1 MPYINTVSGYDPSTS
16 SIYTFKG
23 INKLRR
29 GYSGE
34 FEDMVNMSTLEYP
47 CAAPRGS
54 RAEAAKAPGSIQA
67 AAAPDVQYTD
77 TISGFTGIAG
87 GGFYYDGVLKS
98 GSAALSDSMT
108 WQIAR
113 MRNLYVLNG
122 YDAENRTH
130 AMYYYN
136 VDTDEF
142 DYMHDSMTDLIVTTG
157 KDDTG
162 NYISL
167 YTYEYSAVYNHSVT
181 LADGT
186 VIKNSDFFNKYYSGL
201 ALPSVNVFEK
211 RYKVDGNGENVLD
224 EDGLKIP
231 ASTSDYKEK
240 FTVGDRII
248 ISGFPSAD
256 ISVGQ
261 VWYYNKSEEK
271 VYPQTGYDIH
281 YNNVVNTDLLRTMS
295 GLDKYQIVIAIVDGF
310 STEKISV
317 AVSGTTCYRHKMYVR
332 LYNKNGDEVDF
343 DTLVQ
348 SASGER
354 DIYVSGISISKLY
367 HSFDN
372 IAIHN
377 NRVWGTL
384 PNGEEIYASTADDVF
399 DYSTVSE
406 TYGTPLYVR
415 LASDR
420 PGVFTGLC
428 EYNTDLLAFKESSF
442 VVIIGDDAGN
452 YTQSVTSGIGC
463 IDPRSIAVT
472 PSGVIF
478 LSYNGFYLY
487 NGSRSPALL
496 SSKLNNKFVSAVAGF
511 DGNIYYAFAQDRSGN
526 KMLLTYDLR
535 YSLWHIQDSIFAVA
549 PAPAELT
556 DEEKK
561 LEELFRDKL
570 LSEGSSIV
578 VDLSSTLDVCGMF
591 MFKGDFYI
599 ADKCSNKIL
608 LCNSESD
615 EEVNWSF
622 TSVRSYTNALD
633 NKSLTE
639 LWIRAEVSDG
649 AWFKVETAADNKD
662 FVVHTY
668 LGNPPGE
675 HVYRIPVRFDPGTTY
690 RYRISGVGK
699 VVFYEIE
706 AHIKNDGRKYKD
718 TDPQTSKTKLDK
730 VNKMY

>member
-1 MPYINTVSGYDPSTS
+1 MSYINTVSGYDPSTS

-23 INKLRR
+23 IDKLRR

-47 CAAPRGS
+47 CAAPRGP
-54 RAEAAKAPGSIQA
+54 RAEAAKAPGAIQA
-67 AAAPDVQYTD
+67 VAAPDVQYSD
-77 TISGFTGIAG
+77 TVSGFTGIAG
-87 GGFYYDGVLKS
+87 CGFYYDGALKS
-98 GSAALSDSMT
+98 GSAVLSDSMT

-113 MRNLYVLNG
+113 MQNLYVMNG

-162 NYISL
+162 NYIMAAR
-167 YTYEYSAVYNHSVT
+167 YFYNAVQKYSIT
-181 LADGT
+181 LTDGT
-186 VIKNSDFFNKYYSGL
+186 IINNSDYFSKYGNILSSL
-201 ALPSVNVFEK
+201 NIFEK
-211 RYKVDGNGENVLD
+211 RYKTDANGNNVLD
-224 EDGLKIP
+224 NNGVKIP
-231 ASTSDYKEK
+231 ASTSDYKER
-240 FTVGDRII
+240 FTVGDRIV
-248 ISGFPSAD
+248 ISGFPAAD
-256 ISVGQ
+256 KSVGQ
-261 VWYYNKSEEK
+261 VWYYDTNNEI
-271 VYPQTGYDIH
+271 VVPLNGYDVC
-281 YNNVVNTDLLRTMS
+281 YNSTVNTDIIRTMDS
-295 GLDKYQIVIAIVDGF
+295 LDNKHIVTAIVDGF
-310 STEKISV
+310 STRASSSV
-317 AVSGTTCYRHKMYVR
+317 GGSTTYLHKMYVK

-343 DTLVQ
+343 KDLIEKGAGVHN
-348 SASGER
+348 
-354 DIYVSGISISKLY
+354 IYVSGISISKLY

-384 PNGEEIYASTADDVF
+384 PNGEEIYASTSDDVF
-399 DYSTVSE
+399 DYSTISE

-420 PGVFTGLC
+420 PGKFTGLC

-511 DGNIYYAFAQDRSGN
+511 DGNIYYAFAQDRAGN

-535 YSLWHIQDSIFAVA
+535 YSLWHIQDSIPAVA

-561 LEELFRDKL
+561 LEELFKDKL

-578 VDLSSTLDVCGMF
+578 VDLSSTLDV
-591 MFKGDFYI
+591 
-599 ADKCSNKIL
+599 
-608 LCNSESD
+608 
-615 EEVNWSF
+615 
-622 TSVRSYTNALD
+622 R
-633 NKSLTE
+633 
-639 LWIRAEVSDG
+639 
-649 AWFKVETAADNKD
+649 
-662 FVVHTY
+662 
-668 LGNPPGE
+668 
-675 HVYRIPVRFDPGTTY
+675 
-690 RYRISGVGK
+690 
-699 VVFYEIE
+699 
-706 AHIKNDGRKYKD
+706 
-718 TDPQTSKTKLDK
+718 
-730 VNKMY
+730 